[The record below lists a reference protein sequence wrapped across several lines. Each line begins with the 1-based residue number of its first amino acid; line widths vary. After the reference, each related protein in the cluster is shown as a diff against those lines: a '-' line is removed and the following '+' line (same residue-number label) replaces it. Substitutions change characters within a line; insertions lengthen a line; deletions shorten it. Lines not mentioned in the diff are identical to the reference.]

1 MGDLMTNGS
10 RPVPA
15 KRRVSLKEAAMALPN
30 ILALLVKL
38 VRDPRVDRRRRLVA
52 MGALAYAVS
61 PIDLIPE
68 AIPVIGKADDILV
81 MVLAIRMLV
90 DGAEEDLLDELW
102 DGPPEVLEIFDDL
115 LDWAA
120 VLVPKRIRWGLS
132 KLVTG

>member
-1 MGDLMTNGS
+1 
-10 RPVPA
+10 
-15 KRRVSLKEAAMALPN
+15 MALPN

-115 LDWAA
+115 LDWVAA
-120 VLVPKRIRWGLS
+120 LVPKRIRWGLS